1 MITEAARLLYQK
13 LRRLAA
19 DLPEPEQAM
28 YLFRSATRTPKKIS
42 SRIHVT
48 QAISYS
54 CSRLGGGP

>member
-19 DLPEPEQAM
+19 DLPEQAM